1 METQAVKITKRLCGP
16 RQQADIN
23 NGDLFLLVKE
33 DKEKGKLTLKRHSQD
48 KKTIQI
54 SKSRFEW
61 EVIGKKELCKN
72 FVGEMEQLKKAH
84 EFDVKK
90 MIEEKFAEERKKYD
104 ERCKAI
110 MRSADHGENIL
121 NRYTLSKMTVC
132 ENMGANAM
140 DAFCDQ
146 CAKEK
151 NPLLVKLCR
160 TARMVGKNVRKPL
173 QRMTYDERKG
183 HEYFIQ
189 CLKDCKTQ
197 EFQLWNMCNVAVNNS
212 EFKGCETVRTLA
224 LVAWFWLDLARDFY
238 HKAQDILPTLN
249 LKMNDPDALKGL
261 AYAAIGE
268 GVEMPDF
275 TIMKGVYSNILAEI
289 IK

>member
-16 RQQADIN
+16 RLQADIKKD
-23 NGDLFLLVKE
+23 DLFLLVKE
-33 DKEKGKLTLKRHSQD
+33 DKEKGRLTLKRHSQD
-48 KKTIQI
+48 KKTFQI

-61 EVIGKKELCKN
+61 KVIGKNELCKS
-72 FVGEMEQLKKAH
+72 FIDEMERLKKAH
-84 EFDVKK
+84 EAEVEKK
-90 MIEEKFAEERKKYD
+90 AEERIAEEQRKHA
-104 ERCKAI
+104 ERCKSI
-110 MRSADHGENIL
+110 LEKADHGENVL
-121 NRYTLSKMTVC
+121 NRYLLSKMTVC
-132 ENMGANAM
+132 ENMGADAM

-160 TARMVGKNVRKPL
+160 TSRMVSKNVRMPL
-173 QRMTYDERKG
+173 KRMAHDEREG
-183 HEYFIQ
+183 LEHYLH
-189 CLKDCKTQ
+189 CLKGYKAQ
-197 EFQLWNMCNVAVNNS
+197 EFQLWNICNVAVSNS

-224 LVAWFWLDLARDFY
+224 LMAWFWLDFARDFY
-238 HKAQDILPTLN
+238 HRAQKVLPTLE
-249 LKMNDPDALKGL
+249 LRMDDPDALKGL

-275 TIMKGVYSNILAEI
+275 TIMKGVYSNILADI